1 MKGKLTALIVG
12 LVLGS
17 TGVALGSS
25 SIAPWQ
31 KSAPSYACH
40 GYSAA
45 AWCRIRY
52 TPYESFVSRGRLDL
66 VRRRLPRAV
75 RPHKT
80 DHTTGRNF
88 ERQVVHR
95 HEIPEA
101 PSQPVC
107 R

>member
-45 AWCRIRY
+45 VWCRIRY

-66 VRRRLPRAV
+66 VYRGHV
-75 RPHKT
+75 F
-80 DHTTGRNF
+80 F
-88 ERQVVHR
+88 EC
-95 HEIPEA
+95 
-101 PSQPVC
+101 QPGNDPVYNC
-107 R
+107 QDFR